1 MAPWTPAQGH
11 RSGPLAPNVSRFSI
25 EVSTVTKPPTPLVP
39 APSPDEDPT
48 GVRAL
53 LSSLPAPDP
62 MPEHLVKRINASL
75 AAEHAQR
82 AAGAEDAS
90 VSPLLATRRGRR
102 GRFVFAMAGAAA
114 AVGLVTVVGNGL
126 VDTDSTETS
135 AGPVTA
141 TSTSNPKD
149 AAGAEAQG
157 SKPLAPSA
165 PPLVGGAE
173 QSSGKDL
180 AAAAPGA
187 VPAPS
192 AAKSSKPAAGIASGG
207 AVVTIRQSGT
217 RYTKPD
223 FVMQAKTLGQPP
235 RVFATREARALSIVG
250 PVGTPSGLL
259 ACLSALGAGA
269 AQLVWADVAMYEGQP
284 AVIIVAA
291 TKGVS
296 IAYVVGPQCSKTTP
310 EVLRPA
316 TRLG

>member
-1 MAPWTPAQGH
+1 M
-11 RSGPLAPNVSRFSI
+11 
-25 EVSTVTKPPTPLVP
+25 TKPPTPLVP

-141 TSTSNPKD
+141 TSTSNQKD
-149 AAGAEAQG
+149 TAGAAAPG
-157 SKPLAPSA
+157 SKPLAPAA
-165 PPLVGGAE
+165 PPLAGGVE
-173 QSSGKDL
+173 QFGGKES
-180 AAAAPGA
+180 AAAAPRA

-192 AAKSSKPAAGIASGG
+192 AAKSIKPAAKPAAGMAPGG
-207 AVVTIRQSGT
+207 AVVAIRQSGT

-223 FVMQAKTLGQPP
+223 FVMQAKALGQPP